1 MQDMVR
7 INDTAPFWID
17 SHDPEIAFPDVELA
31 LRDPDGLLALGGDL
45 SVPRLLHAY
54 RQGIF
59 PWYGPR
65 QPILWWSPDPRL
77 VLYPQDL
84 HVSRSLAKTLRKG
97 RFLVTLDRDFRGAVE
112 QCAAPRPGQ
121 AGTWITPEMRAAY
134 ARLHTAGYAH
144 SVECWLDDVLVG
156 GLYGVAMGRVF
167 FGESMFTRVRDA
179 SKVAFVHLVMELQ
192 QRDFGLIDCQVHT
205 AHLASLGA
213 ITIPRRE
220 FVRLLGEFCQ
230 AGGRPGLWSST
241 CDNGI

>member
-1 MQDMVR
+1 MVR

-17 SHDPEIAFPDVELA
+17 SRDPEIAFPDVELA

-77 VLYPQDL
+77 VLYPEDL
-84 HVSRSLAKTLRKG
+84 YVSRSLAKTLRKD
-97 RFLVTLDRDFRGAVE
+97 RFRVTLDRDFRGVVT

-144 SVECWLDDVLVG
+144 SVECWLDDALVG

-167 FGESMFTRVRDA
+167 FGESMFARARDA
-179 SKVAFVHLVMELQ
+179 SKVGFVHLVRELQ
-192 QRDFGLIDCQVHT
+192 QRNFGLIDCQVHT

-213 ITIPRRE
+213 ITIPRRD
-220 FVRLLGEFCQ
+220 FVRLLGESCQ
-230 AGGRPGLWSST
+230 EVASPGRWSFT
-241 CDNGI
+241 RHDGI